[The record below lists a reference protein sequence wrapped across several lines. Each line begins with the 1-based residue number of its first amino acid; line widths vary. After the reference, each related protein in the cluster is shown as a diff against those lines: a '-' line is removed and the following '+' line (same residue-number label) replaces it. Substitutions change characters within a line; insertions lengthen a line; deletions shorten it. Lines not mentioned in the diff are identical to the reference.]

1 MSDVLLQIGGT
12 KLVLSAVLACAAWMV
27 HRRVRLPGV
36 SYPMWLLV
44 LVVLLVPAFMPL
56 PVLPA
61 AGAEVAGL
69 ELAPAGASEA
79 AGSPASFQTAMVSW
93 FDAIGKQGLVILW
106 LLGSAALLGWSL
118 LRAARFRRTL
128 MQALEPAPPELQREA
143 ARISRRL
150 GLARVPEV
158 NTTHARISPMVWST
172 GGRVRVLIPNFVLA
186 ELSDAEVRSILA
198 HELAHVRRRDHLV
211 RWLELAACTVFW
223 WNPAAWWASRHLRS
237 AEEACCDALVTVAAG
252 SSAKSYASALL
263 RVADTASESP
273 LLPAPALVSPAGG
286 IGQTKSLERRLKMIV
301 DTNKTAAPGWLRTAA
316 WIAVICAL
324 PLGLVYCGQPD
335 TPATV
340 DDATEAPG
348 AEANDAAQAGDS
360 DDAAAGAARQYEVA
374 VQRVRAMLDAG
385 EITEEQANQRLEGLR
400 TRLAAARERTEAGGG
415 DAEGAAEGA
424 ATGARRYE
432 VVQRQLEVMLEAGEI
447 TAEQAEQRLTRL
459 RARMAP
465 AGEQAETS
473 SGDAEGAARYEAA
486 VQQVEA
492 MLKAGEIT
500 AEQAEQRLMRLHVRM
515 DGAAGRGRTPDGN
528 R

>member
-211 RWLELAACTVFW
+211 RWLELAACTGSGGTRRRGGR
-223 WNPAAWWASRHLRS
+223 AA
-237 AEEACCDALVTVAAG
+237 TFGPQKKPVATH
-252 SSAKSYASALL
+252 SLQ
-263 RVADTASESP
+263 
-273 LLPAPALVSPAGG
+273 LLPDPAPNPMRARCCASLTPHPNHPCSPRPR
-286 IGQTKSLERRLKMIV
+286 SLARL
-301 DTNKTAAPGWLRTAA
+301 
-316 WIAVICAL
+316 
-324 PLGLVYCGQPD
+324 
-335 TPATV
+335 
-340 DDATEAPG
+340 
-348 AEANDAAQAGDS
+348 AESDKPNLSKGDS
-360 DDAAAGAARQYEVA
+360 R
-374 VQRVRAMLDAG
+374 
-385 EITEEQANQRLEGLR
+385 
-400 TRLAAARERTEAGGG
+400 
-415 DAEGAAEGA
+415 
-424 ATGARRYE
+424 
-432 VVQRQLEVMLEAGEI
+432 
-447 TAEQAEQRLTRL
+447 
-459 RARMAP
+459 
-465 AGEQAETS
+465 
-473 SGDAEGAARYEAA
+473 
-486 VQQVEA
+486 
-492 MLKAGEIT
+492 
-500 AEQAEQRLMRLHVRM
+500 
-515 DGAAGRGRTPDGN
+515 
-528 R
+528 